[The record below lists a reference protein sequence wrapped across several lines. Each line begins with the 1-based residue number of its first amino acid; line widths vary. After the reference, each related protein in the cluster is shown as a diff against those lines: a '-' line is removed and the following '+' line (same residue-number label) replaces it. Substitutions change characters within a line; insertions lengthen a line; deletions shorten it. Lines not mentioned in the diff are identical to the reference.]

1 MDEIKASRDD
11 RTNPSSTRSPIT
23 RFVRE
28 QFPFIVAL
36 VLSIAGVAYTNA
48 SRQPLVGYW
57 EFLAVAIGVASVI
70 NNWSQVDNKEARWQL
85 IWTQS
90 LHWIAVLVAMN
101 ILLLSGVRQLLPTPA
116 ISLVLLTLLALGTFL
131 AGVSL
136 LSLQTAFLGL
146 AMGAAVP
153 VISWLK
159 QSVFFLLAAVF
170 LIGLGITFWLR
181 NGAGRDDASADS
193 KNQMRV
199 KSRMN
204 RTSRDHLRICIALR
218 HCSSRACREVQG
230 RQTPVRQHTTRGAGP
245 RLERRSC
252 VACSTRETQG
262 GSTL

>member
-1 MDEIKASRDD
+1 MDEIKATRVD
-11 RTNPSSTRSPIT
+11 STIPPVTRRSPVA

-57 EFLAVAIGVASVI
+57 EFLALAIGVTSVI
-70 NNWSQVDNKEARWQL
+70 SKWSQVDSKEARWQL
-85 IWTQS
+85 VWTQA

-101 ILLLSGVRQLLPTPA
+101 IILLSGVSQFLATPA

-153 VISWLK
+153 MISWLK
-159 QSVFFLLAAVF
+159 QSILLFLLAAVF
-170 LIGLGITFWLR
+170 LIGLGITFWFR
-181 NGAGRDDASADS
+181 NSGQTNAA
-193 KNQMRV
+193 
-199 KSRMN
+199 
-204 RTSRDHLRICIALR
+204 
-218 HCSSRACREVQG
+218 SSR
-230 RQTPVRQHTTRGAGP
+230 HKGP
-245 RLERRSC
+245 DEI
-252 VACSTRETQG
+252 
-262 GSTL
+262 